1 MIDER
6 KKNTCAKFTSKRP
19 THYYLMDQN
28 GFFLVLNQKNAI
40 QHILFPLNIQRI
52 VWSLRWRIFAFIDI
66 LMVQHACGQKSF
78 VPNEIG
84 NKNHIRMN
92 KRNKR
97 NSLHIHIN
105 SIIIQCENVKTKIIA
120 GAFMNNLIGK
130 TRNKAC
136 KPRFFGRKNKQIP
149 VIF

>member
-1 MIDER
+1 MNE
-6 KKNTCAKFTSKRP
+6 KKYMRQVHIKKTNNLFSDGSKRI
-19 THYYLMDQN
+19 
-28 GFFLVLNQKNAI
+28 FFFRVKPKKCNAAHLI
-40 QHILFPLNIQRI
+40 SIEYSAYCLEFT
-52 VWSLRWRIFAFIDI
+52 WRIFAFIDI

-78 VPNEIG
+78 VPNKIG
-84 NKNHIRMN
+84 NKNHIQMN